1 MEAIVLVVMLL
12 VFFGMIAGVKAERVV
27 TTFLNLL
34 VQLAVVIGEV
44 LIKIAIPALKV
55 IGEKIVYTANH
66 YLTESQ
72 KQKPQIAQEKP
83 VPTTTISSSTVK
95 TNTTPD
101 VTSKVEQPAQKQEAP
116 YVKPKTSSANP
127 YDDPPEPEIMD

>member
-1 MEAIVLVVMLL
+1 MEAILLIVMLL
-12 VFFGMIAGVKAERVV
+12 VFFGMIAGVKADRVI

-83 VPTTTISSSTVK
+83 VTTTTSS
-95 TNTTPD
+95 NTIQTSPAPD
-101 VTSKVEQPAQKQEAP
+101 IAAKVEQPAQKQEAP

>member
-1 MEAIVLVVMLL
+1 MEAIVLVLMLL
-12 VFFGMIAGVKAERVV
+12 VFFGMIAGVKADRVV

-34 VQLAVVIGEV
+34 VQLVVVIGEV

-66 YLTESQ
+66 YLAESQ
-72 KQKPQIAQEKP
+72 KQKPQIAQENP
-83 VPTTTISSSTVK
+83 GSTSSSIPTSPG
-95 TNTTPD
+95 PD
-101 VTSKVEQPAQKQEAP
+101 GAGKVEQPVPKQEAP

>member
-1 MEAIVLVVMLL
+1 MEAILLIVMLL
-12 VFFGMIAGVKAERVV
+12 VFFGMIAGVKADRVI

-34 VQLAVVIGEV
+34 VQLAVVIGDV

-72 KQKPQIAQEKP
+72 KQKPQIGQEKP
-83 VPTTTISSSTVK
+83 VTTTTSSSTIK
-95 TNTTPD
+95 GSPAPD
-101 VTSKVEQPAQKQEAP
+101 VAAKVEQPAQKQEAP

>member
-1 MEAIVLVVMLL
+1 MLL
-12 VFFGMIAGVKAERVV
+12 VFFGMIAGVKADRVV
-27 TTFLNLL
+27 TTFLNLV
-34 VQLAVVIGEV
+34 VQLVVVIGEV

-66 YLTESQ
+66 YLAESQ

-83 VPTTTISSSTVK
+83 TTTSSST
-95 TNTTPD
+95 TQAGPGPDETT
-101 VTSKVEQPAQKQEAP
+101 KVEQPVQKPEAP
-116 YVKPKTSSANP
+116 YVKPKAASANP

>member
-1 MEAIVLVVMLL
+1 MEAIVLVAMLL
-12 VFFGMIAGVKAERVV
+12 VFFGMIAGVKAERVA
-27 TTFLNLL
+27 TTFLNIL
-34 VQLAVVIGEV
+34 VQLVVVIGEV

-72 KQKPQIAQEKP
+72 KQKPQIGQEKP
-83 VPTTTISSSTVK
+83 VTTTTTSSSTIK
-95 TNTTPD
+95 GSPAPD
-101 VTSKVEQPAQKQEAP
+101 VAAKVEQPAQKQEAP

>member
-1 MEAIVLVVMLL
+1 MEAILLVVMLL
-12 VFFGMIAGVKAERVV
+12 VFFGMIAGVKADRVV

-34 VQLAVVIGEV
+34 VQLVVVIGEV

-66 YLTESQ
+66 YLAESQ

-83 VPTTTISSSTVK
+83 VTTTSSSTIQ
-95 TNTTPD
+95 TSPAPD
-101 VTSKVEQPAQKQEAP
+101 VTAKVEQPAPMKEAP